1 MKTRGCW
8 TSSILRAWL
17 IGLIAGLASTLLYAT
32 PQAGWWW
39 NPAESGRGFFLE
51 VQGDRMFMAGYFYG
65 NDGKPTWLV
74 SNDPMPQQNRYDGR
88 LLAFHDGQQLLGDYR
103 HPSPASDAG
112 AVSLTFTDDTH
123 GTLTWPGG
131 MVPIERQ
138 DVHHGPAAAFQPKT
152 GWWWN
157 PDESGRG
164 FSMELAGDHMF
175 IGAYMYDE
183 SGNAEWYVAD
193 NTMQS
198 ATKFSGPLLRFANG
212 QTMGGTYRAPTPPE
226 IVGSITV
233 DFSAPDRA
241 TVTLSDDRPSKA
253 HRNIIILPQYEL
265 KPVLPHK
272 AAEMWVG
279 GFDHHRVTN
288 FGVLVNKDNV
298 EVTVMTWEQE
308 DTAGLDLGYPAYY
321 KIASGFAV
329 IDTDQVDQNCSIT
342 GATSTNLS
350 DGNLVVQADGSYTG
364 TVRLTYTM
372 PVTETCVIE
381 GHSFV
386 QHFDFHDDFQ
396 FPFAGVLQGGVM
408 KGPVLDP
415 KIPNTT
421 FSGSWEFNPRN

>member
-183 SGNAEWYVAD
+183 SRNAEWYVAD

-212 QTMGGTYRAPTPPE
+212 QTIGGTYRAPTPPE
-226 IVGSITV
+226 IVGTITI
-233 DFSAPDRA
+233 DFSAPDQA
-241 TVTLSDDRPSKA
+241 TVTLSDDRPHKA
-253 HRNIIILPQYEL
+253 QKAGKVINIRPQYK
-265 KPVLPHK
+265 KPVGERPIEKWLGSMNFVSNAVLDGMVVTWH
-272 AAEMWVG
+272 AEVVSMAWQLGDVVALDGAYPAFYDLVPGSFVVVDLQGASPDCTISGAGNANLTQGDLTIERG
-279 GFDHHRVTN
+279 GAYHGH
-288 FGVLVNKDNV
+288 VLQQ
-298 EVTVMTWEQE
+298 VTVHA
-308 DTAGLDLGYPAYY
+308 TATCTDDGESVSE
-321 KIASGFAV
+321 SGD
-329 IDTDQVDQNCSIT
+329 I
-342 GATSTNLS
+342 
-350 DGNLVVQADGSYTG
+350 
-364 TVRLTYTM
+364 
-372 PVTETCVIE
+372 P
-381 GHSFV
+381 
-386 QHFDFHDDFQ
+386 FDV
-396 FPFAGVLQGGVM
+396 A
-408 KGPVLDP
+408 
-415 KIPNTT
+415 IP
-421 FSGSWEFNPRN
+421 FSGQLDGGGMTGSN